1 MNKNELISKMKIE
14 RERWNK
20 LIEKIIELQQENE
33 VITKKWIL
41 KDVVMHI
48 YIYEQEIKNAIQ
60 SKTLKEHHFW
70 RVAYPIKNKEIY
82 LERETYTL
90 EKLLALDRENFKEL
104 LSEIQQLQD
113 EDIASQKFF
122 ADSRTKLQSLIKDN
136 SYGHYHDHMPILEK
150 RFNLTDY

>member
-1 MNKNELISKMKIE
+1 MKAE
-14 RERWNK
+14 RERWNNV
-20 LIEKIIELQQENE
+20 IQKIIELKQENE
-33 VITKKWIL
+33 IITKNWIL

-70 RVAYPIKNKEIY
+70 SVAYPTKNKEIY
-82 LERETYTL
+82 SERDTYNL
-90 EKLLALDRENFKEL
+90 EKLLELDRQNFEDL
-104 LSEIQQLQD
+104 LSDIRQLQD

-122 ADSRTKLQSLIKDN
+122 SDSRTKLQNLIKDN
-136 SYGHYHDHMPILEK
+136 SYGHYHDHIPILEK